1 MPYQDKQGRHCGF
14 LNIEETEGSGS
25 FCRRFFV
32 LDHNNEKLVYY
43 MDNPDNL
50 PDAWKSP
57 VGEIYIHNISK
68 VSDGAKQRP
77 KVQYCL
83 TITVAGRQYFLQA
96 EEDADKWKWIEAIK
110 NASKIKVPPKL
121 ESSSAQKE
129 WRAAD
134 VTQEAYITEIAGG
147 VVCKM
152 PIQSTEIDLESN
164 TDDSESRSSSSGR
177 ISPTSSLSRGIGFSR
192 DSGSIQEPNK
202 TGTMQN
208 LKPLKSGYCVKQGAV
223 RKNWKR
229 RFFVLYAQGLSY
241 YKSEQEK
248 QAIRTIPIEDILDVR
263 QSVEGLHPN
272 RDNLFEVRTTKR
284 IFFIQ
289 CDTPEEMRG
298 WIDVVNSAMSQ
309 KQKHTADRKSMQDG
323 TGRHPL
329 DDELC
334 SGTYPSPIWK
344 HHFMSAREK
353 SSKDTKHQKKSFIL
367 W

>member
-1 MPYQDKQGRHCGF
+1 
-14 LNIEETEGSGS
+14 
-25 FCRRFFV
+25 
-32 LDHNNEKLVYY
+32 
-43 MDNPDNL
+43 
-50 PDAWKSP
+50 
-57 VGEIYIHNISK
+57 

-152 PIQSTEIDLESN
+152 PIQQSTEIDLESN

-353 SSKDTKHQKKSFIL
+353 SSKETKHQKKSFIL